1 MDLGLFRRRQSV
13 FWLWVVCPLIAAAG
27 IHYAVFLYCRHM
39 AEMLQQQGA
48 MALLLPDMVGA
59 LATAEDAINRFPA
72 IRATAADARSALT
85 TQISELSLQ
94 HNFLANNIRIKSLQ
108 ESGPVQKLEIVIEGE
123 GRLLSIMKFVNDLQ
137 TLESLM
143 SLVRA
148 NVRINTFFP
157 VPVYSC
163 DLGFEVGFAP
173 SLQKKGA
180 QP

>member
-1 MDLGLFRRRQSV
+1 
-13 FWLWVVCPLIAAAG
+13 
-27 IHYAVFLYCRHM
+27 M
-39 AEMLQQQGA
+39 AEMLQEQGA
-48 MALLLPDMVGA
+48 MAALLPDMA
-59 LATAEDAINRFPA
+59 QSLETADTAIDGFPA

-85 TQISELSLQ
+85 TRISELSQQ
-94 HNFLANNIRIKSLQ
+94 HNFLANNVRIKSLK
-108 ESGPVQKLEIVIEGE
+108 ESGPIQRLEVTIEGE

-137 TLESLM
+137 TPESLM

-148 NVRINTFFP
+148 SVRVNSFFP

-173 SLQKKGA
+173 SMQEREA